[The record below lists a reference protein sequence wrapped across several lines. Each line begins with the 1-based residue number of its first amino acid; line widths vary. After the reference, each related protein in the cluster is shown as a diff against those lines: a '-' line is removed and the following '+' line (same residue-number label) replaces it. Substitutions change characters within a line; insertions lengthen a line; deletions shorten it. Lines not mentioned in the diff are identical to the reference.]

1 MASPASANVVSPGA
15 PYHFGLVY
23 FDDHSPNI
31 AFVYLDV
38 SPYNWGVAG
47 CRVTAVTA
55 LGSYN
60 TYRA

>member
-15 PYHFGLVY
+15 PCHFGLVY
-23 FDDHSPNI
+23 FGDRSPNM

-38 SPYNWGVAG
+38 FPYNLGVAG

-55 LGSYN
+55 LGSYS
-60 TYRA
+60 T

>member
-23 FDDHSPNI
+23 FDDRSPNM

-38 SPYNWGVAG
+38 SPYNWGEAG
-47 CRVTAVTA
+47 CRVTAVDA
-55 LGSYN
+55 LGSDN
-60 TYRA
+60 A